1 MPASPADAMHD
12 APKELQG
19 VTSSEQSG
27 DAGIG
32 VSSVL
37 VMLALLAILVV
48 GIFWALPA
56 WFGGQVI
63 EVTIRN

>member
-1 MPASPADAMHD
+1 MARQEPRAADAD
-12 APKELQG
+12 QERATE
-19 VTSSEQSG
+19 SEG

-32 VSSVL
+32 LSSVV
-37 VMLALLAILVV
+37 VMLVVLGALVV
-48 GIFWALPA
+48 GIFWGLPA

>member
-1 MPASPADAMHD
+1 MDHNNAT
-12 APKELQG
+12 E
-19 VTSSEQSG
+19 SEQRSALTDQETG

-32 VSSVL
+32 MASVV
-37 VMLALLAILVV
+37 VMLAVLAVLVV

-56 WFGGQVI
+56 WFGSQVI